1 QQRPADVGG
10 IRVLGTQ
17 FGYPQLGAGA
27 VGNGF
32 DTGNE
37 AALADFQGGVNGLGE
52 AVHGIRGLRLSR
64 EYTRE
69 SGTGGRAAGPSGAL
83 SACEDHTPVTDRGT
97 RRLLSQEDFRGR
109 AALEYNAAGGQ
120 SGPNAIVR
128 QTQRHDGIV
137 GDQFQTAVYPVHA
150 QRGAGMQ
157 PDI

>member
-1 QQRPADVGG
+1 MLRRPPRSTLFPYTTLFRFQHAVELLMTQHLQHRPTRSARGFAIIHCRAVPTRQQRPADVGG

-64 EYTRE
+64 EYTPE
-69 SGTGGRAAGPSGAL
+69 SGTGGRAARPSGAL
-83 SACEDHTPVTDRGT
+83 SACER
-97 RRLLSQEDFRGR
+97 S
-109 AALEYNAAGGQ
+109 
-120 SGPNAIVR
+120 
-128 QTQRHDGIV
+128 
-137 GDQFQTAVYPVHA
+137 
-150 QRGAGMQ
+150 
-157 PDI
+157 